1 MTLTEA
7 IKHIGDGNCL
17 LFVGSGFSFGAKT
30 LDNEPL
36 YSASELSKRL
46 YEACGIAEN
55 DYQLDKA
62 AQLYS
67 EEKGDYQLVEFLK
80 QGFTAYEVSP
90 NQQFIGSLP
99 WRRIYTTNYDNIIET
114 AYADNRRRITS
125 VTLSNRL
132 HAYKDKDKLCIHLN
146 GYIENLTYDKLY
158 NEFKLTQA
166 SYLNTEFVDNEWVN
180 FFRSDLKTSTAV
192 FFIGYSMQYD
202 LDVQRIVYENKELR
216 EKCFVIVRDGEGQL
230 ALRHISLFGQP
241 CPIGLDGFV
250 QEMRKNPPVKSSTK
264 SEPPLCCFRKCVIDS
279 SPLKV
284 HDNDV
289 FDLFI
294 SGKADPSKVFYS
306 LIQPED
312 YAYYVHREKMD
323 AALHLIEQG
332 ERKLLITSD
341 LGNGKSLLLMG
352 IMTML
357 THKGYEVYEY
367 VKDEV
372 TMEREVEAICSR
384 ESNKVVIV
392 VDSYAHKRELMTE
405 IERFHTDQII
415 IVAERSLVNDVSYT
429 WLTQKL
435 GDFQL
440 IDIDRMSQREMED
453 IIALFDL
460 YGLWGEYSSLRD
472 DQKYELV
479 RTECHAN
486 LRYLLMKILE
496 SPVIIDKFRG
506 IIEDIKAKKGYYE
519 ALILMLLNPIFELE
533 LELEQVAYIL
543 SKHQINNHAFRSNPS
558 IREFVDFDHNQIK
571 LRSTVLAEVLLRRIA
586 DKGVIADLLI
596 KVCKSIDSYTASPA
610 YKNIIKS
617 LYTFSAIR
625 QAFYDDQ
632 HDYSEYIN
640 RYFESIKDLS
650 FSRRNPHFWL
660 QYAIAKLEQEDFVM
674 AKRFFDNAYSF
685 AKSRRDYDT
694 YQIDNHYARYLLQ
707 NAIAQND
714 AATAMTS
721 FMEAHDKLIDPVHKR
736 VVRFY
741 PYRVAK
747 NYCTFYDTFFT
758 RLKDNE
764 RIAFIRSCKEML
776 ERASWYLQ
784 VDDIGFSKKNMVANV
799 KKNLEQI
806 VSEHSEKIKS

>member
-7 IKHIGDGNCL
+7 IKQIGDGNCL
-17 LFVGSGFSFGAKT
+17 LFVGSGFSFGAST
-30 LDNEPL
+30 IEGTPL

-46 YEACGIAEN
+46 YEVCGITEN

-80 QGFTAYEVSP
+80 QGFIANEVSP
-90 NQQFIGSLP
+90 DHQFIGSLP
-99 WRRIYTTNYDNIIET
+99 WRRIYTTNYDNVIEK
-114 AYADNRRRITS
+114 AYTDNRRRITT

-158 NEFKLTQA
+158 NEFKLTQS
-166 SYLNTEFVDNEWVN
+166 SYLNTEFVENEWVN

-192 FFIGYSMQYD
+192 FFIGYSMQFD
-202 LDVQRIVYENKELR
+202 LDLQRIVYENKELR
-216 EKCFVIVRDGEGQL
+216 EKCFFVVQDGEGQL

-241 CPIGLDGFV
+241 CPIGLDGLV
-250 QEMRKNPPVKSSTK
+250 QEMRKNPPVKSTAKSTF
-264 SEPPLCCFRKCVIDS
+264 PLCCFRKFVIDP

-294 SGKADPSKVFYS
+294 NGKADSTKVFYS

-312 YAYYVHREKMD
+312 YAYYIHREKID
-323 AALHLIEQG
+323 ATIHFIEQG

-341 LGNGKSLLLMG
+341 LGNGKSLMLMG
-352 IMTML
+352 IMAML
-357 THKGYEVYEY
+357 TYKGYEVYEY

-372 TMEREVEAICSR
+372 TLEREVETICSR
-384 ESNKVVIV
+384 ENNKVVIV

-405 IERFHTDQII
+405 IERFHTDQTI

-435 GDFQL
+435 GEFQL
-440 IDIDRMSQREMED
+440 IDIDRMTQQEMED
-453 IIALFDL
+453 IIKLFDL
-460 YGLWGEYSSLRD
+460 YGLWGERASLRD

-486 LRYLLMKILE
+486 LRYFLMKILE
-496 SPVIIDKFRG
+496 SPVIIDKFKG
-506 IIEDIKAKKGYYE
+506 IIDDIKAKKGYYE
-519 ALILMLLNPIFELE
+519 ALILMLLNPVFELN

-543 SKHQINNHAFRSNPS
+543 NKQQINNYAFRNNTS
-558 IREFVDFDHNQIK
+558 IREFVDFDHNQIR
-571 LRSTVLAEVLLRRIA
+571 LRSTVLAEVLLRQIA

-596 KVCKSIDSYTASPA
+596 KVCKSIDGYTASPS

-617 LYTFSAIR
+617 LYTYSAIR
-625 QAFYDDQ
+625 QAFYDDR
-632 HDYSEYIN
+632 HDYSGYVTH
-640 RYFESIKDLS
+640 YFESIKDLS

-660 QYAIAKLEQEDFVM
+660 QYAIAKLEQEDYVM
-674 AKRFFDNAYSF
+674 AKRFFDNAYAF

-714 AATAMTS
+714 ADTAMTA
-721 FMEAHDKLIDPVHKR
+721 FVEAHDKLIDPVHKR

-747 NYCTFYDTFFT
+747 NYCTFYDTFYT

-764 RIAFIRSCKEML
+764 RLTFIRSCKEML
-776 ERASWYLQ
+776 DRASWYLQ
-784 VDDIGFSKKNMVANV
+784 VDDIGFSKKDMVANI

-806 VSEHSEKIKS
+806 VSKHLEILNS